1 MFSGTNFLNLTYFL
15 NFCALF
21 KHCPLL
27 HQWAHEHERAY
38 ADFMQY
44 RFRIPVCGAIILNVN
59 LDKCVLVKGWSSKS
73 GWGFPKGKINQ
84 DEEYDCCAI
93 REVRTSLY

>member
-1 MFSGTNFLNLTYFL
+1 
-15 NFCALF
+15 
-21 KHCPLL
+21 
-27 HQWAHEHERAY
+27 
-38 ADFMQY
+38 MQY
-44 RFRIPVCGAIILNVN
+44 RFRIPVCGAIILNAN

-93 REVRTSLY
+93 REVCCSKSDRMGVFILLVGTGGNRL